1 MRFWGGE
8 GKEKQMAVDMFLKL
22 GDIKGESVD
31 AKHVGEIDVLSWSWG
46 MSLPGTPRTGS
57 GAGAGRVSIQDISIT
72 KYFDEATPAVMLA
85 CCKGNHYK
93 EARLTVRKAGTK
105 PLEYIKITMKDVL
118 VSSVSTEGGNGD
130 NRITE
135 IITLNFAE
143 YKVEYT
149 PQKKDGSGGAA
160 IVAGWNIVRN
170 VEV

>member
-1 MRFWGGE
+1 M
-8 GKEKQMAVDMFLKL
+8 
-22 GDIKGESVD
+22 
-31 AKHVGEIDVLSWSWG
+31 
-46 MSLPGTPRTGS
+46 
-57 GAGAGRVSIQDISIT
+57 
-72 KYFDEATPAVMLA
+72 
-85 CCKGNHYK
+85 
-93 EARLTVRKAGTK
+93 K

-118 VSSVSTEGGNGD
+118 VSSVSTGGGNGD

-149 PQKKDGSGGAA
+149 PQKKDGSGGAP